1 MITEEINPASIDID
15 TRSTEE
21 ILEIINRED
30 QKVAEAVGRE
40 IPNIAR
46 AVEII
51 VDALARGRRLF
62 YVGAGT
68 SGRIGVLDAVE
79 CPPTFGISPET
90 IQGIIAGGYE
100 ACYRSVEAAEDD
112 AVQGADDLW
121 ARGVMEG
128 DVVLGIAASGRT
140 PYTRGALELANRIK
154 ARTIALTCDPN
165 SEMARMAEVAISPVV
180 GPEVLAG
187 STRLKAGTAQKMV
200 LNMLSTAAMIRLG
213 RVYSNL
219 MVNVQM
225 RNQKLIERGKR
236 ILMIALDVDYREAER
251 RLREAGYDL
260 RLAIIMEKRGATREE
275 ALRLLIESNQH
286 VRRAINEGARS

>member
-1 MITEEINPASIDID
+1 MITEEINPASVDID

-46 AVEII
+46 AIEII

-90 IQGIIAGGYE
+90 IQGVIAGGYE
-100 ACYRSVEAAEDD
+100 ACYRSVEVAEDD

-165 SEMARMAEVAISPVV
+165 SEIARMAEVAISPVV

-225 RNQKLIERGKR
+225 HNQKLIERGKR

-260 RLAIIMEKRGATREE
+260 RLAIIMGKRGATREE
-275 ALRLLIESNQH
+275 ALRLFIESNQH

>member
-79 CPPTFGISPET
+79 CPPTFGISPEA

-165 SEMARMAEVAISPVV
+165 SEIARMAEVAISPVV

-225 RNQKLIERGKR
+225 YNQKLIERGKR

-260 RLAIIMEKRGATREE
+260 RLAIIMGKRGATREE

-286 VRRAINEGARS
+286 VRRAISEGARS